1 MKPTIG
7 LNCDLTLCD
16 GRPKLEIWQ
25 SYTMAVELAGGTPV
39 LLPAT
44 GNPGHIDEQ
53 FDLIDGLVLIG
64 GKDYDPELYGAARH
78 EKTETVHPARQFYD
92 LELARAAIRRKV
104 PILAICGGCQLVN
117 IVCGGDLVQ
126 HLPDALDAAETHA
139 GQPDALDAAETH
151 AGQPDALDAAETHA
165 GQPDAL
171 DAAETHA
178 GQPDAL
184 DAAETHAGQPH
195 ALVHEV
201 DIEPGSMLARI
212 VEAERMAVNSTH
224 HQAVKKV
231 GGGLRVVARSPGGI
245 IEALESKSDAFLL
258 AVQWHPERLAAGHS
272 RHLALFA
279 ALIEASLEEPDL
291 A

>member
-7 LNCDLTLCD
+7 LNCDLALHD
-16 GRPKLEIWQ
+16 DHPRLEIWQ
-25 SYTMAVELAGGTPV
+25 SYTAAVELAGGTPV

-53 FDLIDGLVLIG
+53 LDIVDGLVLIG

-117 IVCGGDLVQ
+117 IVCGGDLMQ
-126 HLPDALDAAETHA
+126 HLPDAPDAAETHT
-139 GQPDALDAAETH
+139 GQPDAL
-151 AGQPDALDAAETHA
+151 
-165 GQPDAL
+165 
-171 DAAETHA
+171 
-178 GQPDAL
+178 
-184 DAAETHAGQPH
+184 
-195 ALVHEV
+195 VHEI

-212 VEAERMAVNSTH
+212 VETERMAVNSTH

-231 GGGLRVVARSPGGI
+231 GGGLQVVARSPGGV
-245 IEALESKSDAFLL
+245 IEALESKGDAFLL
-258 AVQWHPERLAAGHS
+258 CVQWHPERLAANHP
-272 RHLALFA
+272 RHLTLFGALV
-279 ALIEASLEEPDL
+279 EASLEEPNL